1 MNHSR
6 QDIARVRRFTPGA
19 GRRPSFP
26 GVDNRAGAD
35 LPIPEWFPHF
45 GHRSPRPGNGPGHS
59 RRTGLALLFA
69 LLVSAAGPL
78 SAQETPFVAGVVRES
93 VDVEVVNIDVQVID
107 RQGAP
112 VTGLTVSDF
121 QVFEH
126 GRRVDPVNFHEVT
139 REDPNASTPI
149 WLVLYFDHHNMLS
162 ANRDRALAELES
174 DLAVVLEDRRVRV
187 MVAAHDQEP
196 RVLQGFTRDWAA
208 IRSALFRLKG
218 QGTVGD
224 RRDGLRQ
231 SAQLSVTSA
240 FQRMRG
246 SDRLD
251 RQNAALSI
259 DVLLGEMR
267 TYARET
273 YADSESSFEA
283 LGNFVRT
290 LSWLEGRKALIY
302 VSDGVV
308 ERPLGSLMEHLQD
321 LLTGSATTAGALVES
336 RTGGLSGGTPGTGGP
351 LDRDTSQE
359 AGRLQQEVE
368 QYRATAT
375 IRAIVAEA
383 NTYGVTL
390 VAAKPPPGNAAT
402 SARRSKGRGAL
413 LEISDHREA
422 LHGLAEGTGGFART
436 GGGTLAGLL
445 PQAVGGM
452 QSYYS
457 LALSAADKAEGEF
470 TAIEVRVK
478 GRGMKA
484 NYRQGYIK
492 KGVRSRISERALA
505 AAFVGQSDNPHRME
519 VHVDAMVPVEGEDL
533 FDVQMWVEFPISSV
547 DLVELD
553 GVHSAATRLVVV
565 AMDDDDELT
574 AAQHLE
580 VPLQVP
586 ADALAE
592 ALESHYRAGL
602 RLRLPAGRQRI
613 ALGLWD
619 QTARSGSVLTDALT
633 VGTPQ

>member
-1 MNHSR
+1 MKNSK
-6 QDIARVRRFTPGA
+6 
-19 GRRPSFP
+19 
-26 GVDNRAGAD
+26 
-35 LPIPEWFPHF
+35 
-45 GHRSPRPGNGPGHS
+45 
-59 RRTGLALLFA
+59 RTGLAFLSTLL
-69 LLVSAAGPL
+69 LLGAGAL
-78 SAQETPFVAGVVRES
+78 SAQQPAPAAGVVQET
-93 VDVEVVNIDVQVID
+93 VDVEVVNIDVRVTD
-107 RQGAP
+107 RQGAS

-126 GRRVDPVNFHEVT
+126 GSRVDPVNFYEVVSD
-139 REDPNASTPI
+139 DPEASTPI
-149 WLVLYFDHHNMLS
+149 WLTLYFDQHNMLS
-162 ANRDRALAELES
+162 ANRDRALSELEF
-174 DLAVVLEDRRVRV
+174 DLPAVLEDRRVRV
-187 MVAAHDQEP
+187 MIAAHDQEP
-196 RVLQGFTRDWAA
+196 RVLQGFTRDWGA
-208 IRSALFRLKG
+208 IRSALGRLKG

-224 RRDGLRQ
+224 ARDGLRQ

-259 DVLLGEMR
+259 DALLGEMR
-267 TYARET
+267 TYAREI

-321 LLTGSATTAGALVES
+321 LLTGSATTAGGLVENRS
-336 RTGGLSGGTPGTGGP
+336 GGLAGGTPGTGGVF
-351 LDRDTSQE
+351 DRNASQE
-359 AGRLQQEVE
+359 VGRLQQEVE

-375 IRAIVAEA
+375 IRAIIAEA

-390 VAAKPPPGNAAT
+390 FAAKPPPGDAAT

-413 LEISDHREA
+413 LEISDYREA

-436 GGGTLAGLL
+436 GGGSLTGLL

-457 LALSAADKAEGEF
+457 LGLSAGDKAEGEF
-470 TAIEVRVK
+470 TTIEVRVK
-478 GRGMKA
+478 GRGMNA
-484 NYRQGYIK
+484 DYRQSYIK

-505 AAFVGQSDNPHRME
+505 AAYVGESDNPHRME
-519 VHVDAMVPVEGEDL
+519 VSVDAMFPVEGEDL
-533 FDVQMWVEFPISSV
+533 FDVQMWVEFPINS
-547 DLVELD
+547 VELFEVD
-553 GVHSAATRLVVV
+553 GVHTSATRLVVV
-565 AMDDDDELT
+565 AMDDDDALT
-574 AAQHLE
+574 AAQHLD

-586 ADALAE
+586 AESLAE

-602 RLRLPAGRQRI
+602 RVRLPAGRQRI

-619 QTARSGSVLTDALT
+619 QTARAGSVLTDALT
-633 VGTPQ
+633 VE

>member
-1 MNHSR
+1 MRYSK
-6 QDIARVRRFTPGA
+6 
-19 GRRPSFP
+19 
-26 GVDNRAGAD
+26 
-35 LPIPEWFPHF
+35 
-45 GHRSPRPGNGPGHS
+45 
-59 RRTGLALLFA
+59 RTGLVFLTT
-69 LLVSAAGPL
+69 LLVLGAGPL
-78 SAQETPFVAGVVRES
+78 SAQQPAPAAGVVQET
-93 VDVEVVNIDVQVID
+93 VDVEIVNIDVRVTD

-126 GRRVDPVNFHEVT
+126 GSRVDPVNFYEVVSD
-139 REDPNASTPI
+139 DPEASTPI
-149 WLVLYFDHHNMLS
+149 WLTLYFDQHNMLS
-162 ANRDRALAELES
+162 ANRDRALSELEF
-174 DLAVVLEDRRVRV
+174 DLPAVLEDRRVRV
-187 MVAAHDQEP
+187 MIAAHDQEP
-196 RVLQGFTRDWAA
+196 RVLQGFTRDWGA
-208 IRSALFRLKG
+208 IRSALGRLKG

-224 RRDGLRQ
+224 ARDGLRQ

-259 DVLLGEMR
+259 DALLGEMR
-267 TYARET
+267 TYAREI

-321 LLTGSATTAGALVES
+321 LLTGSASTAGGLVENRS
-336 RTGGLSGGTPGTGGP
+336 GGLAGGTPGTGGVF
-351 LDRDTSQE
+351 DRDTSQE
-359 AGRLQQEVE
+359 VGRLQQEVE

-375 IRAIVAEA
+375 IRAIIAEA

-390 VAAKPPPGNAAT
+390 FAAKPPPGDAAT

-413 LEISDHREA
+413 LEISDYREA

-436 GGGTLAGLL
+436 GGGSLTGLL

-457 LALSAADKAEGEF
+457 LGLSAGDKAEGEF

-478 GRGMKA
+478 GRGMNA
-484 NYRQGYIK
+484 DYRQSYIK

-505 AAFVGQSDNPHRME
+505 AVYVGESDNSHRME
-519 VHVDAMVPVEGEDL
+519 VSVDAMIPVEGEDL
-533 FDVQMWVEFPISSV
+533 FDVQMWIEFPINS
-547 DLVELD
+547 VELFEVD
-553 GVHSAATRLVVV
+553 GVHTSATRLVVV
-565 AMDDDDELT
+565 AMDDDDALT
-574 AAQHLE
+574 AAQHLD

-586 ADALAE
+586 AESLAE

-602 RLRLPAGRQRI
+602 RVRLPAGRQRI

-619 QTARSGSVLTDALT
+619 QTARAGSVLTDALT
-633 VGTPQ
+633 VE

>member
-1 MNHSR
+1 MRYSK
-6 QDIARVRRFTPGA
+6 
-19 GRRPSFP
+19 
-26 GVDNRAGAD
+26 
-35 LPIPEWFPHF
+35 
-45 GHRSPRPGNGPGHS
+45 
-59 RRTGLALLFA
+59 RTGLVILTT
-69 LLVSAAGPL
+69 LLVLGAGPL
-78 SAQETPFVAGVVRES
+78 SAQQPVPAAGVVQET
-93 VDVEVVNIDVQVID
+93 VDVEVVNIDVRVTD

-126 GRRVDPVNFHEVT
+126 GSRVDPVNFYEVVSD
-139 REDPNASTPI
+139 DPDASTPI
-149 WLVLYFDHHNMLS
+149 WLTLYFDQHNMLS
-162 ANRDRALAELES
+162 ANRDRALSELEF
-174 DLAVVLEDRRVRV
+174 DLPAVLEDRRVRV
-187 MVAAHDQEP
+187 MIAAHDQEP
-196 RVLQGFTRDWAA
+196 RVLQGFTRDWGAL
-208 IRSALFRLKG
+208 RSALGRLKG
-218 QGTVGD
+218 QRTVGD
-224 RRDGLRQ
+224 ARDGLRQ

-259 DVLLGEMR
+259 DALLGEMR
-267 TYARET
+267 TYAREI

-321 LLTGSATTAGALVES
+321 LLTGSATTAGGLVENRS
-336 RTGGLSGGTPGTGGP
+336 GGLAGGTPGTGGVF
-351 LDRDTSQE
+351 DRNASQE
-359 AGRLQQEVE
+359 VGRLQQEVE

-390 VAAKPPPGNAAT
+390 FGAKPPPGDAAT

-413 LEISDHREA
+413 LEISDYREA
-422 LHGLAEGTGGFART
+422 LHGLAEGTGGFAGT
-436 GGGTLAGLL
+436 GGGSLTGLL

-457 LALSAADKAEGEF
+457 LGLSAEDKAEGEF
-470 TAIEVRVK
+470 TTIEVRVK
-478 GRGMKA
+478 GRGMNA
-484 NYRQGYIK
+484 DYRQSYIK

-505 AAFVGQSDNPHRME
+505 AVYVGESDNSHRME
-519 VHVDAMVPVEGEDL
+519 VSVDAMIPVEGEDL
-533 FDVQMWVEFPISSV
+533 FDVQMWIEFPINS
-547 DLVELD
+547 VELFEVD
-553 GVHSAATRLVVV
+553 GVHTSATRLVVV
-565 AMDDDDELT
+565 AMDDDDALT
-574 AAQHLE
+574 AAQHLD

-586 ADALAE
+586 AESLAE

-602 RLRLPAGRQRI
+602 RVRLPAGRQRI
-613 ALGLWD
+613 ALGPWD
-619 QTARSGSVLTDALT
+619 QTARASSALPDALT
-633 VGTPQ
+633 VE

>member
-1 MNHSR
+1 MRYSK
-6 QDIARVRRFTPGA
+6 
-19 GRRPSFP
+19 
-26 GVDNRAGAD
+26 
-35 LPIPEWFPHF
+35 
-45 GHRSPRPGNGPGHS
+45 
-59 RRTGLALLFA
+59 RTGLVILTT
-69 LLVSAAGPL
+69 LLVLGAGAL
-78 SAQETPFVAGVVRES
+78 SAQQPVPAAGVVQET
-93 VDVEVVNIDVQVID
+93 VDVEVVNIDVRVTD
-107 RQGAP
+107 RQGAS

-126 GRRVDPVNFHEVT
+126 GSRVDPVNFYEVVSD
-139 REDPNASTPI
+139 DPDASTPI
-149 WLVLYFDHHNMLS
+149 WLTLYFDQHNMLS
-162 ANRDRALAELES
+162 ANRDRALSELEF
-174 DLAVVLEDRRVRV
+174 DLPAVLEDRRVRV
-187 MVAAHDQEP
+187 MIAAHDQEP
-196 RVLQGFTRDWAA
+196 RVLQGFTRDWGAL
-208 IRSALFRLKG
+208 RSALGRLKG
-218 QGTVGD
+218 QRTVGD
-224 RRDGLRQ
+224 ARDGLRQ

-259 DVLLGEMR
+259 DALLGEMR
-267 TYARET
+267 TYAREI
-273 YADSESSFEA
+273 YADSESSFDA

-321 LLTGSATTAGALVES
+321 LLTGSATTAGGLVENRS
-336 RTGGLSGGTPGTGGP
+336 GGLAGGTPGTGGVF
-351 LDRDTSQE
+351 DRNASQE
-359 AGRLQQEVE
+359 VGRLQQEVE

-390 VAAKPPPGNAAT
+390 FGAKPPPGDAAT

-413 LEISDHREA
+413 LEISDYREA

-436 GGGTLAGLL
+436 GGGSLTGLL
-445 PQAVGGM
+445 PLAVGGM

-457 LALSAADKAEGEF
+457 LGLSAGDKAEGEF

-478 GRGMKA
+478 GRGMNA
-484 NYRQGYIK
+484 DYRQSYIK

-505 AAFVGQSDNPHRME
+505 AVYVGESDNSHRME
-519 VHVDAMVPVEGEDL
+519 VSVDAMIPVEGEDL
-533 FDVQMWVEFPISSV
+533 FDVQMWIEFPINS
-547 DLVELD
+547 VELFEVD
-553 GVHSAATRLVVV
+553 GVHTSATRLVVV
-565 AMDDDDELT
+565 AMDDDDALT
-574 AAQHLE
+574 AAQHLD

-586 ADALAE
+586 AESLAE

-602 RLRLPAGRQRI
+602 RVRLPAGRQRI

-619 QTARSGSVLTDALT
+619 QTARAGSVLTDALT
-633 VGTPQ
+633 VE

>member
-1 MNHSR
+1 MKNSK
-6 QDIARVRRFTPGA
+6 
-19 GRRPSFP
+19 
-26 GVDNRAGAD
+26 
-35 LPIPEWFPHF
+35 
-45 GHRSPRPGNGPGHS
+45 
-59 RRTGLALLFA
+59 RTGLAFLSTLL
-69 LLVSAAGPL
+69 LLGAGAL
-78 SAQETPFVAGVVRES
+78 SAQQPAPAAGVVQET
-93 VDVEVVNIDVQVID
+93 VDVEVVNIDVRVTD
-107 RQGAP
+107 RQGAS

-126 GRRVDPVNFHEVT
+126 GSRVDPVNFYEVVSD
-139 REDPNASTPI
+139 DPEASTPI
-149 WLVLYFDHHNMLS
+149 WLTLYFDQHNMLS
-162 ANRDRALAELES
+162 ANRDRALSELEF
-174 DLAVVLEDRRVRV
+174 DLPAVLEDRRVRV
-187 MVAAHDQEP
+187 MIAAHDQEP
-196 RVLQGFTRDWAA
+196 RVLQGFTRDWGA
-208 IRSALFRLKG
+208 IRSALGRLKG

-224 RRDGLRQ
+224 ARDGLRQ

-259 DVLLGEMR
+259 DALLGEMR
-267 TYARET
+267 TYAREI

-321 LLTGSATTAGALVES
+321 LLTGSATTAGGLVENRS
-336 RTGGLSGGTPGTGGP
+336 GGLAGGTPGTGGVF
-351 LDRDTSQE
+351 DRNASQE
-359 AGRLQQEVE
+359 VGRLQQEVE

-375 IRAIVAEA
+375 IRAIIAEA

-390 VAAKPPPGNAAT
+390 FAAKPPPGDAAT

-413 LEISDHREA
+413 LEISDYREA

-436 GGGTLAGLL
+436 GGGSLTGLL

-457 LALSAADKAEGEF
+457 LGLSAGDKAEGEF
-470 TAIEVRVK
+470 TTIEVRVK

-484 NYRQGYIK
+484 DYRQSYIK

-505 AAFVGQSDNPHRME
+505 AVYVGESDNSHRME
-519 VHVDAMVPVEGEDL
+519 VSVDAMIPVEGEDL
-533 FDVQMWVEFPISSV
+533 FDVQMWIEFPINS
-547 DLVELD
+547 VELFEVD
-553 GVHSAATRLVVV
+553 GVHTSATRLVVV
-565 AMDDDDELT
+565 AMDDDDALT
-574 AAQHLE
+574 AAQHLD

-586 ADALAE
+586 AESLAE

-602 RLRLPAGRQRI
+602 RVRLPPGRQRI

-619 QTARSGSVLTDALT
+619 QTARAGSVLTDALT
-633 VGTPQ
+633 VE

>member
-1 MNHSR
+1 MKNSK
-6 QDIARVRRFTPGA
+6 
-19 GRRPSFP
+19 
-26 GVDNRAGAD
+26 
-35 LPIPEWFPHF
+35 
-45 GHRSPRPGNGPGHS
+45 
-59 RRTGLALLFA
+59 RTGLAFLSTLL
-69 LLVSAAGPL
+69 LLGAGAL
-78 SAQETPFVAGVVRES
+78 SAQQPAPAAGVVQET
-93 VDVEVVNIDVQVID
+93 VDVEVVNIDVRVTD
-107 RQGAP
+107 RQGAS

-126 GRRVDPVNFHEVT
+126 GSRVDPVNFYEVVSD
-139 REDPNASTPI
+139 DPEASTPI
-149 WLVLYFDHHNMLS
+149 WLTLYFDQHNMLS
-162 ANRDRALAELES
+162 ANRDRALSELEF
-174 DLAVVLEDRRVRV
+174 DLPAVLEDRRVRV
-187 MVAAHDQEP
+187 MIAAHDQEP
-196 RVLQGFTRDWAA
+196 RVLQGFTRDWGA
-208 IRSALFRLKG
+208 IRSALGRLKG

-224 RRDGLRQ
+224 ARDGLRQ

-259 DVLLGEMR
+259 DALLGEMR
-267 TYARET
+267 TYAREI

-321 LLTGSATTAGALVES
+321 LLTGSATTAGGLVENRS
-336 RTGGLSGGTPGTGGP
+336 GGLAGGTPGTGGVF
-351 LDRDTSQE
+351 DRNASQE
-359 AGRLQQEVE
+359 VGRLQQEVE

-390 VAAKPPPGNAAT
+390 FAAKPPPGDAAT

-413 LEISDHREA
+413 LEISDYREA

-436 GGGTLAGLL
+436 GGGSLTGLL

-457 LALSAADKAEGEF
+457 LGLSATDKAEGEF

-478 GRGMKA
+478 GRGMNA
-484 NYRQGYIK
+484 DYRQSYIK

-505 AAFVGQSDNPHRME
+505 AVYVGESDNSHRME
-519 VHVDAMVPVEGEDL
+519 VSVDAMIPVEGEDL
-533 FDVQMWVEFPISSV
+533 FDVQMWIEFPINS
-547 DLVELD
+547 VELFEVD
-553 GVHSAATRLVVV
+553 GVHTSATRLVVV
-565 AMDDDDELT
+565 AMDDDDALT
-574 AAQHLE
+574 AAQHLD

-586 ADALAE
+586 AESLAE

-602 RLRLPAGRQRI
+602 RVRLPAGRQRI

-619 QTARSGSVLTDALT
+619 QTARAGSVLTDALT
-633 VGTPQ
+633 VE

>member
-1 MNHSR
+1 MRYSK
-6 QDIARVRRFTPGA
+6 
-19 GRRPSFP
+19 
-26 GVDNRAGAD
+26 
-35 LPIPEWFPHF
+35 
-45 GHRSPRPGNGPGHS
+45 
-59 RRTGLALLFA
+59 RTGLVFLTT
-69 LLVSAAGPL
+69 LLVLGAGPL
-78 SAQETPFVAGVVRES
+78 SAQQPAPAAGVVQET
-93 VDVEVVNIDVQVID
+93 VDVEVVNIDVRVTD
-107 RQGAP
+107 RQGAS

-126 GRRVDPVNFHEVT
+126 GSRVDPVNFYEVVSD
-139 REDPNASTPI
+139 DPDASTPI
-149 WLVLYFDHHNMLS
+149 WLTLYFDQHNMLS
-162 ANRDRALAELES
+162 ANRDRALSELEF
-174 DLAVVLEDRRVRV
+174 DLPAVLEDRRVRV
-187 MVAAHDQEP
+187 MIAAHDQEP
-196 RVLQGFTRDWAA
+196 RVLQGFTRDWGA
-208 IRSALFRLKG
+208 IRSALASLKG
-218 QGTVGD
+218 QRTVGD
-224 RRDGLRQ
+224 ARDGLRQ

-259 DVLLGEMR
+259 DALLGEMR
-267 TYARET
+267 TYAREI

-321 LLTGSATTAGALVES
+321 LLTGSATTAGGLVENRS
-336 RTGGLSGGTPGTGGP
+336 GGLAGGTPGTGGVF
-351 LDRDTSQE
+351 DRNASQE
-359 AGRLQQEVE
+359 VGRLQQEVE

-383 NTYGVTL
+383 NTYGVT
-390 VAAKPPPGNAAT
+390 VFGAKPPPGDAAT

-413 LEISDHREA
+413 LEISDYREA

-436 GGGTLAGLL
+436 GGGSLTGLL

-457 LALSAADKAEGEF
+457 LGLSATDKAEGEF

-478 GRGMKA
+478 GRGMNA
-484 NYRQGYIK
+484 DYRQSYIK

-505 AAFVGQSDNPHRME
+505 AVYVGESDNSHRME
-519 VHVDAMVPVEGEDL
+519 VSVDAMIPVEGEDL
-533 FDVQMWVEFPISSV
+533 FDVQMWIEFPINS
-547 DLVELD
+547 VELFEVD
-553 GVHSAATRLVVV
+553 GVHTSATRLVVV
-565 AMDDDDELT
+565 AMDDDDALT
-574 AAQHLE
+574 AAQHLD

-586 ADALAE
+586 AESLAE

-602 RLRLPAGRQRI
+602 RVRLPAGRQRI

-619 QTARSGSVLTDALT
+619 QTARAGSVLTDALT
-633 VGTPQ
+633 VE

>member
-1 MNHSR
+1 MKNSK
-6 QDIARVRRFTPGA
+6 
-19 GRRPSFP
+19 
-26 GVDNRAGAD
+26 
-35 LPIPEWFPHF
+35 
-45 GHRSPRPGNGPGHS
+45 
-59 RRTGLALLFA
+59 RTGLALLST
-69 LLVSAAGPL
+69 LLVLGAASV
-78 SAQETPFVAGVVRES
+78 SAQQPEPGAGVIQES
-93 VDVEVVNIDVQVID
+93 VDVEVVNIDVRVTD
-107 RQGAP
+107 RQGAS

-126 GRRVDPVNFHEVT
+126 GSRVDPVNFYEVVSD
-139 REDPNASTPI
+139 DPDASTPI
-149 WLVLYFDHHNMLS
+149 WLTLYFDQHNMLS
-162 ANRDRALAELES
+162 ANRDRALSELEF
-174 DLAVVLEDRRVRV
+174 DLPAVLEDRRVRV
-187 MVAAHDQEP
+187 MIAAHDQEP
-196 RVLQGFTRDWAA
+196 RVLQGFTRDWGA
-208 IRSALFRLKG
+208 IRSALASLKG
-218 QGTVGD
+218 QRTVGD
-224 RRDGLRQ
+224 ARDGLRQ

-259 DVLLGEMR
+259 DALLGEMR
-267 TYARET
+267 TYAREI

-321 LLTGSATTAGALVES
+321 LLTGSATTAGGLVENRS
-336 RTGGLSGGTPGTGGP
+336 GGLAGGTPGTGGVF
-351 LDRDTSQE
+351 DRNASQE
-359 AGRLQQEVE
+359 VGRLQQEVE

-390 VAAKPPPGNAAT
+390 FGAKPPPGDAAT

-413 LEISDHREA
+413 LEISDYREA

-436 GGGTLAGLL
+436 GGGSLTGLL

-457 LALSAADKAEGEF
+457 LGLSAGDKAEGEF
-470 TAIEVRVK
+470 TTIEVRVK
-478 GRGMKA
+478 GRGMNA
-484 NYRQGYIK
+484 DYRQSYIK

-505 AAFVGQSDNPHRME
+505 AVYVGESDNSHRME
-519 VHVDAMVPVEGEDL
+519 VSVDAMIPVEGEDL
-533 FDVQMWVEFPISSV
+533 FDVQMWIEFPINS
-547 DLVELD
+547 VELFEVD
-553 GVHSAATRLVVV
+553 GVHTSATRLVVV
-565 AMDDDDELT
+565 AMDDDDALT
-574 AAQHLE
+574 AAQHLD

-586 ADALAE
+586 AESLAE

-602 RLRLPAGRQRI
+602 RVRLPAGRQRI

-619 QTARSGSVLTDALT
+619 QTARAGSVLTDALT
-633 VGTPQ
+633 VE

>member
-1 MNHSR
+1 MKNSKR
-6 QDIARVRRFTPGA
+6 TRLALLSTLLVLGAASVSAQQPEPGA
-19 GRRPSFP
+19 G
-26 GVDNRAGAD
+26 V
-35 LPIPEWFPHF
+35 I
-45 GHRSPRPGNGPGHS
+45 
-59 RRTGLALLFA
+59 
-69 LLVSAAGPL
+69 
-78 SAQETPFVAGVVRES
+78 QET
-93 VDVEVVNIDVQVID
+93 VDVEVVNIDVRVTD

-126 GRRVDPVNFHEVT
+126 GSRVDPVNFYEVVSD
-139 REDPNASTPI
+139 DPEASTPI
-149 WLVLYFDHHNMLS
+149 WLTLYFDQHNMLS
-162 ANRDRALAELES
+162 ANRDRALSELEI
-174 DLAVVLEDRRVRV
+174 DLPAVLEDRRVRV
-187 MVAAHDQEP
+187 MIAAHDQEP
-196 RVLQGFTRDWAA
+196 RVLQGFTRDWGAL
-208 IRSALFRLKG
+208 RSALGRLKG
-218 QGTVGD
+218 QRTVGD
-224 RRDGLRQ
+224 ARDGLRQ

-259 DVLLGEMR
+259 DALLGEMR
-267 TYARET
+267 TYAREI

-321 LLTGSATTAGALVES
+321 LLTGSATTAGGLVENRS
-336 RTGGLSGGTPGTGGP
+336 GGLAGGTPGTGGVF
-351 LDRDTSQE
+351 DRNASQE
-359 AGRLQQEVE
+359 VGRLQQEVE

-390 VAAKPPPGNAAT
+390 FGAKPPPGDAAT

-413 LEISDHREA
+413 LEISDYREA

-436 GGGTLAGLL
+436 GGGSLTGLL

-457 LALSAADKAEGEF
+457 LGLSAEDKAEGEF
-470 TAIEVRVK
+470 TTIEVRVK
-478 GRGMKA
+478 GRGMNA
-484 NYRQGYIK
+484 DYRQSYIK

-505 AAFVGQSDNPHRME
+505 AVYVGESDNSHRME
-519 VHVDAMVPVEGEDL
+519 VSVDAMIPVEGEDL
-533 FDVQMWVEFPISSV
+533 FDVQMWIEFPINS
-547 DLVELD
+547 VELFEVD
-553 GVHSAATRLVVV
+553 GVHTSATRLVVV
-565 AMDDDDELT
+565 AMDDDDALT
-574 AAQHLE
+574 AAQHLD

-586 ADALAE
+586 AESLAE

-602 RLRLPAGRQRI
+602 RVRLPAGRQRI

-619 QTARSGSVLTDALT
+619 QTARAGSVLTDALT
-633 VGTPQ
+633 VE

>member
-1 MNHSR
+1 MKNSK
-6 QDIARVRRFTPGA
+6 
-19 GRRPSFP
+19 
-26 GVDNRAGAD
+26 
-35 LPIPEWFPHF
+35 
-45 GHRSPRPGNGPGHS
+45 
-59 RRTGLALLFA
+59 RTGLAFLSTLL
-69 LLVSAAGPL
+69 LLGAGAL
-78 SAQETPFVAGVVRES
+78 SAQQPAPAAGVVQET
-93 VDVEVVNIDVQVID
+93 VDVEVVNIDVRVTD
-107 RQGAP
+107 RQGAS

-126 GRRVDPVNFHEVT
+126 GSRVDPVNFYEVVSD
-139 REDPNASTPI
+139 DPEASTPI
-149 WLVLYFDHHNMLS
+149 WLTLYFDQHNMLS
-162 ANRDRALAELES
+162 ANRDRALSELEF
-174 DLAVVLEDRRVRV
+174 DLPAVLEDRRVRV
-187 MVAAHDQEP
+187 MIAAHDQEP
-196 RVLQGFTRDWAA
+196 RVLQGFTRDWGA
-208 IRSALFRLKG
+208 IRSALASLKG
-218 QGTVGD
+218 QRTVGD
-224 RRDGLRQ
+224 ARDGLRQ

-259 DVLLGEMR
+259 DALLGEMR
-267 TYARET
+267 TYAREI

-321 LLTGSATTAGALVES
+321 LLTGSATTAGGLVENRS
-336 RTGGLSGGTPGTGGP
+336 GGLAGGTPGTGGVF
-351 LDRDTSQE
+351 DRNASQE
-359 AGRLQQEVE
+359 VGRLQQEVE

-383 NTYGVTL
+383 NTYGVT
-390 VAAKPPPGNAAT
+390 VFGAKPPPGDAAT

-413 LEISDHREA
+413 LEISDYREA

-436 GGGTLAGLL
+436 GGGSLTGLL

-457 LALSAADKAEGEF
+457 LGLSATDKAEGEF

-478 GRGMKA
+478 GRGMNA
-484 NYRQGYIK
+484 DYRQSYIK

-505 AAFVGQSDNPHRME
+505 AVYVGESDNSHRME
-519 VHVDAMVPVEGEDL
+519 VSVDAMIPVEGEDL
-533 FDVQMWVEFPISSV
+533 FDVQMWIEFPINS
-547 DLVELD
+547 VELFEVD
-553 GVHSAATRLVVV
+553 GVHTSATRLVVV
-565 AMDDDDELT
+565 AMDDDDALT
-574 AAQHLE
+574 AAQHLD

-586 ADALAE
+586 AESLAE

-602 RLRLPAGRQRI
+602 RVRLPAGRQRI

-619 QTARSGSVLTDALT
+619 QTARAGSVLTDALT
-633 VGTPQ
+633 VE

>member
-1 MNHSR
+1 MRYSK
-6 QDIARVRRFTPGA
+6 
-19 GRRPSFP
+19 
-26 GVDNRAGAD
+26 
-35 LPIPEWFPHF
+35 
-45 GHRSPRPGNGPGHS
+45 
-59 RRTGLALLFA
+59 RTGLVVLTT
-69 LLVSAAGPL
+69 LLVLGAGPL
-78 SAQETPFVAGVVRES
+78 SAQQPVPAAGVVQET
-93 VDVEVVNIDVQVID
+93 VDVEVVNIDVRVTD
-107 RQGAP
+107 RQGAS

-126 GRRVDPVNFHEVT
+126 GSRVDPVNFYEVVSD
-139 REDPNASTPI
+139 DPEASTPI
-149 WLVLYFDHHNMLS
+149 WLTLYFDQHNMLS
-162 ANRDRALAELES
+162 ANRDRALSELEI
-174 DLAVVLEDRRVRV
+174 DLPAVLEDRRVRV
-187 MVAAHDQEP
+187 MIAAHDQEP
-196 RVLQGFTRDWAA
+196 RVLQGFTRDWGA
-208 IRSALFRLKG
+208 IRSALGRLKG

-224 RRDGLRQ
+224 ARDGLRQ

-259 DVLLGEMR
+259 DALLGEMR
-267 TYARET
+267 TYAREI

-321 LLTGSATTAGALVES
+321 LLTGSASTAGGLVENRS
-336 RTGGLSGGTPGTGGP
+336 GGLAGGTPGTGGVF
-351 LDRDTSQE
+351 DRDTSQE
-359 AGRLQQEVE
+359 VGRLQQEVE

-375 IRAIVAEA
+375 IRAIIAEA

-390 VAAKPPPGNAAT
+390 FAAKPPPGDAAT

-413 LEISDHREA
+413 LEISDYREA

-436 GGGTLAGLL
+436 GGGSLTGVL

-457 LALSAADKAEGEF
+457 LGLPATDKAEGEF
-470 TAIEVRVK
+470 TTIEVRVK
-478 GRGMKA
+478 GRGMNA
-484 NYRQGYIK
+484 DYRQSYIK

-505 AAFVGQSDNPHRME
+505 AVYVGESDNSHRME
-519 VHVDAMVPVEGEDL
+519 VSVDAMIPVEGEDL
-533 FDVQMWVEFPISSV
+533 FDVQMWIEFPINS
-547 DLVELD
+547 VELFEVD
-553 GVHSAATRLVVV
+553 GVHTSATRLVIV
-565 AMDDDDELT
+565 AMDDDDALT
-574 AAQHLE
+574 AAQHLD

-586 ADALAE
+586 AESLAE

-602 RLRLPAGRQRI
+602 RVRLPAGRQRI

-619 QTARSGSVLTDALT
+619 QTARAGSVLTDALT
-633 VGTPQ
+633 VE

>member
-1 MNHSR
+1 M
-6 QDIARVRRFTPGA
+6 RF
-19 GRRPSFP
+19 
-26 GVDNRAGAD
+26 
-35 LPIPEWFPHF
+35 
-45 GHRSPRPGNGPGHS
+45 
-59 RRTGLALLFA
+59 RTGLVPCSLVS
-69 LLVSAAGPL
+69 LLVAAPPSG
-78 SAQETPFVAGVVRES
+78 AQQTETGGVIQET
-93 VDVEVVNIDVQVID
+93 VDVEVVNIDVQVTD
-107 RQGAP
+107 RQGAS

-126 GRRVDPVNFHEVT
+126 GQRVDPVNFFEVVSD
-139 REDPNASTPI
+139 DPEASTPI
-149 WLVLYFDHHNMLS
+149 WLILYVDQHNMLS
-162 ANRDRALAELES
+162 ANRDRALAELEL
-174 DLAVVLEDRRVRV
+174 DLPIVLEDRRVRV
-187 MVAAHDQEP
+187 MIAAHDQEP
-196 RVLQGFTRDWAA
+196 RVLLGFTRDWGA
-208 IRSALFRLKG
+208 IRSVLGSLKG

-224 RRDGLRQ
+224 ARDGLRQ

-259 DVLLGEMR
+259 DALLGEMR
-267 TYARET
+267 TYAREI

-321 LLTGSATTAGALVES
+321 LLAGSASTAGALVEDRS
-336 RTGGLSGGTPGTGGP
+336 GGLAGGTPGTGGVFA
-351 LDRDTSQE
+351 RDTSLE

-368 QYRATAT
+368 QFRATGT

-390 VAAKPPPGNAAT
+390 FAAKPPPGDAAT

-413 LEISDHREA
+413 LEISDYREA

-436 GGGTLAGLL
+436 GGGRLTGLL
-445 PQAVGGM
+445 PEAVGGL

-457 LALSAADKAEGEF
+457 LGLSSADKAEGEF

-478 GRGMKA
+478 GRGMNA
-484 NYRQGYIK
+484 NYRQSYIK

-505 AAFVGQSDNPHRME
+505 AVAVGQSDNTHGME
-519 VHVDAMVPVEGEDL
+519 VSVDAMIPVEGEDL
-533 FDVQMWVEFPISSV
+533 FDVQMWVEFPINGV
-547 DLVELD
+547 ELVELD
-553 GVHSAATRLVVV
+553 GVHTAATRLVVV
-565 AMDDDDELT
+565 AMDDDDQLT
-574 AAQHLE
+574 AAQHLD

-586 ADALAE
+586 SESLADALD
-592 ALESHYRAGL
+592 SHYRAGL

-619 QTARSGSVLTDALT
+619 QTARQGSVLTDALT
-633 VGTPQ
+633 VGGE

>member
-1 MNHSR
+1 MKNSK
-6 QDIARVRRFTPGA
+6 
-19 GRRPSFP
+19 
-26 GVDNRAGAD
+26 
-35 LPIPEWFPHF
+35 
-45 GHRSPRPGNGPGHS
+45 
-59 RRTGLALLFA
+59 RTGLAFLSTLL
-69 LLVSAAGPL
+69 LLGAGAL
-78 SAQETPFVAGVVRES
+78 SAQQPAPAAGVVQET
-93 VDVEVVNIDVQVID
+93 VDVEVVNIDVRVTD
-107 RQGAP
+107 RQGAS

-126 GRRVDPVNFHEVT
+126 GSRVDPVNFYEVVSD
-139 REDPNASTPI
+139 DPEASTPI
-149 WLVLYFDHHNMLS
+149 WLTLYFDQHNMLS
-162 ANRDRALAELES
+162 ANRDRALSELEF
-174 DLAVVLEDRRVRV
+174 DLPAVLEDRRVRV
-187 MVAAHDQEP
+187 MIAAHDQEP
-196 RVLQGFTRDWAA
+196 RVLQGFTRDWGA
-208 IRSALFRLKG
+208 IRSALASLKG
-218 QGTVGD
+218 QRTVGD
-224 RRDGLRQ
+224 ARDGLRQ

-259 DVLLGEMR
+259 DALLGEMR
-267 TYARET
+267 TYAREI

-321 LLTGSATTAGALVES
+321 LLTGSATTAGGLVENRS
-336 RTGGLSGGTPGTGGP
+336 GGLAGGTPGTGGVF
-351 LDRDTSQE
+351 DRNASQE
-359 AGRLQQEVE
+359 VGRLQQEVE

-375 IRAIVAEA
+375 IRAIIAEA

-390 VAAKPPPGNAAT
+390 FAAKPPPGDAAT

-413 LEISDHREA
+413 LEISDYREA

-436 GGGTLAGLL
+436 GGGSLTGLL

-457 LALSAADKAEGEF
+457 LGLSAGDKAEGEF
-470 TAIEVRVK
+470 TTIEVRVK
-478 GRGMKA
+478 GRGMNA
-484 NYRQGYIK
+484 DYRQSYIK

-505 AAFVGQSDNPHRME
+505 AVYVGESDNSHRME
-519 VHVDAMVPVEGEDL
+519 VSVDAMIPVEGEDL
-533 FDVQMWVEFPISSV
+533 FDVQMWIEFPINS
-547 DLVELD
+547 VELFEVD
-553 GVHSAATRLVVV
+553 GVHTSATRLVVV
-565 AMDDDDELT
+565 AMDDDDALT
-574 AAQHLE
+574 AAQHLD

-586 ADALAE
+586 AESLAE

-602 RLRLPAGRQRI
+602 RVRLPAGRQRI

-619 QTARSGSVLTDALT
+619 QTARAGSVLTDALT
-633 VGTPQ
+633 VE

>member
-1 MNHSR
+1 MKNSK
-6 QDIARVRRFTPGA
+6 
-19 GRRPSFP
+19 
-26 GVDNRAGAD
+26 
-35 LPIPEWFPHF
+35 
-45 GHRSPRPGNGPGHS
+45 
-59 RRTGLALLFA
+59 RTGLALLSI
-69 LLVSAAGPL
+69 LLVLGAASV
-78 SAQETPFVAGVVRES
+78 SAQQPSPGAGVIQES
-93 VDVEVVNIDVQVID
+93 VDVEVVNIDVRVTD

-126 GRRVDPVNFHEVT
+126 GSRVDPVNFYEVVSD
-139 REDPNASTPI
+139 DPDASTPI
-149 WLVLYFDHHNMLS
+149 WLTLYFDQHNMLS
-162 ANRDRALAELES
+162 ANRDRALSELEF
-174 DLAVVLEDRRVRV
+174 DLPAVLEDRRVRV
-187 MVAAHDQEP
+187 MIAAHDQEP
-196 RVLQGFTRDWAA
+196 RVLQGFTRDWGA
-208 IRSALFRLKG
+208 IRSALASLKG
-218 QGTVGD
+218 QRTVGD
-224 RRDGLRQ
+224 ARDGLRQ

-259 DVLLGEMR
+259 DALLGEMR
-267 TYARET
+267 TYAREI

-321 LLTGSATTAGALVES
+321 LLTGSATTAGGLVENRS
-336 RTGGLSGGTPGTGGP
+336 GGLAGGTPGTGGVF
-351 LDRDTSQE
+351 DRNASQE
-359 AGRLQQEVE
+359 VGRLQQEVE

-390 VAAKPPPGNAAT
+390 FGAKPPPGDAAT

-413 LEISDHREA
+413 LEISDYREA

-436 GGGTLAGLL
+436 GGGSLTGVL

-457 LALSAADKAEGEF
+457 LGLSATDKAEGEF
-470 TAIEVRVK
+470 TTIEVRVK
-478 GRGMKA
+478 GRGMNA
-484 NYRQGYIK
+484 DYRQSYIK

-505 AAFVGQSDNPHRME
+505 AVYVGESDNSHRME
-519 VHVDAMVPVEGEDL
+519 VSVDAMIPVEGEDL
-533 FDVQMWVEFPISSV
+533 FDVQMWVEFPINS
-547 DLVELD
+547 VELFEVD
-553 GVHSAATRLVVV
+553 GVHTSATRLVVV
-565 AMDDDDELT
+565 AMDDDDALT
-574 AAQHLE
+574 AAQHLD

-586 ADALAE
+586 AESLAE

-602 RLRLPAGRQRI
+602 RVRLPAGRQRI

-619 QTARSGSVLTDALT
+619 QTARAGSVLTDALT
-633 VGTPQ
+633 VE

>member
-1 MNHSR
+1 MRYSK
-6 QDIARVRRFTPGA
+6 
-19 GRRPSFP
+19 
-26 GVDNRAGAD
+26 
-35 LPIPEWFPHF
+35 
-45 GHRSPRPGNGPGHS
+45 
-59 RRTGLALLFA
+59 RTGLVILTTLLALG
-69 LLVSAAGPL
+69 AGPL
-78 SAQETPFVAGVVRES
+78 SAQQPVPAAGVVQET
-93 VDVEVVNIDVQVID
+93 VDVEVVNIDVRVTD

-126 GRRVDPVNFHEVT
+126 GSRVDPVNFYEVVSD
-139 REDPNASTPI
+139 DPEASTPI
-149 WLVLYFDHHNMLS
+149 WLTLYFDQHNMLS
-162 ANRDRALAELES
+162 ANRDRALSELEF
-174 DLAVVLEDRRVRV
+174 DLPAVLEDRRVRV
-187 MVAAHDQEP
+187 MIAAHDQEP
-196 RVLQGFTRDWAA
+196 RVLQGFTRDWGAL
-208 IRSALFRLKG
+208 RSALGRLKG
-218 QGTVGD
+218 QRTVGD
-224 RRDGLRQ
+224 ARDGLRQ

-259 DVLLGEMR
+259 DALLGEMR
-267 TYARET
+267 TYAREI

-321 LLTGSATTAGALVES
+321 LLTGSATTAGGLVENRS
-336 RTGGLSGGTPGTGGP
+336 GGLAGGTPGTGGVF
-351 LDRDTSQE
+351 DRNASQE
-359 AGRLQQEVE
+359 VGRLQQEVE

-390 VAAKPPPGNAAT
+390 FGAKPPPGDAAT

-413 LEISDHREA
+413 LEISDYREA

-436 GGGTLAGLL
+436 GGGSLTGLL

-457 LALSAADKAEGEF
+457 LGLSAEDKAEGEF
-470 TAIEVRVK
+470 TTIEVRVK
-478 GRGMKA
+478 GRGMNA
-484 NYRQGYIK
+484 DYRQSYIK

-505 AAFVGQSDNPHRME
+505 AVYVGESDNSHRME
-519 VHVDAMVPVEGEDL
+519 VSVDAMIPVEGEDL
-533 FDVQMWVEFPISSV
+533 FDVQMWIEFPINS
-547 DLVELD
+547 VELFEVD
-553 GVHSAATRLVVV
+553 GVHTSATRLVVV
-565 AMDDDDELT
+565 AMDDDDALT
-574 AAQHLE
+574 AAQHLD
-580 VPLQVP
+580 VPLHVP
-586 ADALAE
+586 AESLAE

-602 RLRLPAGRQRI
+602 RVRLPAGRQRI

-619 QTARSGSVLTDALT
+619 QTARAGSVLTDALT
-633 VGTPQ
+633 VE

>member
-1 MNHSR
+1 MKNSK
-6 QDIARVRRFTPGA
+6 
-19 GRRPSFP
+19 
-26 GVDNRAGAD
+26 
-35 LPIPEWFPHF
+35 
-45 GHRSPRPGNGPGHS
+45 
-59 RRTGLALLFA
+59 RTGLALLST
-69 LLVSAAGPL
+69 LLVLGAASV
-78 SAQETPFVAGVVRES
+78 SAQQPEPGAGVIQET
-93 VDVEVVNIDVQVID
+93 VDVEVVNIDVRVTD
-107 RQGAP
+107 RQGAS

-126 GRRVDPVNFHEVT
+126 GSRVDPVNFYEVVSD
-139 REDPNASTPI
+139 DPEASTPI
-149 WLVLYFDHHNMLS
+149 WLTLYFDQHNMLS
-162 ANRDRALAELES
+162 ANRDRALSELEI
-174 DLAVVLEDRRVRV
+174 DLPAVLEDRRVRV
-187 MVAAHDQEP
+187 MIAAHDQEP
-196 RVLQGFTRDWAA
+196 RVLQGFTRDWGA
-208 IRSALFRLKG
+208 IRSALGRLKG
-218 QGTVGD
+218 QETVGD
-224 RRDGLRQ
+224 ARDGLRQ

-259 DVLLGEMR
+259 DALLGEMR
-267 TYARET
+267 TYAREI

-321 LLTGSATTAGALVES
+321 LLTGSASTAGGLVENRS
-336 RTGGLSGGTPGTGGP
+336 GGLAGGTPGTGGVF
-351 LDRDTSQE
+351 DRDTSQE
-359 AGRLQQEVE
+359 VGRLQQEVE

-375 IRAIVAEA
+375 IRAIIAEA

-390 VAAKPPPGNAAT
+390 FAAKPPPGDAAT

-413 LEISDHREA
+413 LEISDYREA

-436 GGGTLAGLL
+436 GGGSLTGLL
-445 PQAVGGM
+445 PRAVGGM

-457 LALSAADKAEGEF
+457 LGLSAGDKAEGEF

-478 GRGMKA
+478 GRGMNA
-484 NYRQGYIK
+484 DYRQSYIK

-505 AAFVGQSDNPHRME
+505 AVYVGESDNSHRME
-519 VHVDAMVPVEGEDL
+519 VSVDAMIPVEGEDL
-533 FDVQMWVEFPISSV
+533 FDVQMWIEFPINS
-547 DLVELD
+547 VELFEVD
-553 GVHSAATRLVVV
+553 GVHTSATRLVVV
-565 AMDDDDELT
+565 AMDDDDALT
-574 AAQHLE
+574 AAQHLD

-586 ADALAE
+586 AELLAE

-602 RLRLPAGRQRI
+602 RVRLPAGRQRI

-619 QTARSGSVLTDALT
+619 QTARAGSVLTDALT
-633 VGTPQ
+633 VE

>member
-1 MNHSR
+1 MRYSK
-6 QDIARVRRFTPGA
+6 
-19 GRRPSFP
+19 
-26 GVDNRAGAD
+26 
-35 LPIPEWFPHF
+35 
-45 GHRSPRPGNGPGHS
+45 
-59 RRTGLALLFA
+59 RTGLVFLTT
-69 LLVSAAGPL
+69 LLVLGAGPL
-78 SAQETPFVAGVVRES
+78 SAQQPAPAAGVVQET
-93 VDVEVVNIDVQVID
+93 VDVEVVNIDVRVTD
-107 RQGAP
+107 RQGAS

-126 GRRVDPVNFHEVT
+126 GSRVDPVNFYEVVSD
-139 REDPNASTPI
+139 DPEASTPI
-149 WLVLYFDHHNMLS
+149 WLTLYFDQHNMLS
-162 ANRDRALAELES
+162 ANRDRALSELEF
-174 DLAVVLEDRRVRV
+174 DLPAVLEDRRVRV
-187 MVAAHDQEP
+187 MIAAHDQEP
-196 RVLQGFTRDWAA
+196 RVLQGFTRDWGA
-208 IRSALFRLKG
+208 IRSALGRLKG

-224 RRDGLRQ
+224 ARDGLRQ

-259 DVLLGEMR
+259 DALLGEMR
-267 TYARET
+267 TYAREI

-321 LLTGSATTAGALVES
+321 LLTGSATTAGGLVENRS
-336 RTGGLSGGTPGTGGP
+336 GGLAGGTPGTGGVF
-351 LDRDTSQE
+351 DRNASQE
-359 AGRLQQEVE
+359 VGRLQQEVE

-375 IRAIVAEA
+375 IRAIIAEA

-390 VAAKPPPGNAAT
+390 FAAKPPPGDAAT

-413 LEISDHREA
+413 LEISDYREA

-436 GGGTLAGLL
+436 GGGSLTGLL

-457 LALSAADKAEGEF
+457 LGLSAGDKAEGEF
-470 TAIEVRVK
+470 TTIEVRVK
-478 GRGMKA
+478 GRGMNA
-484 NYRQGYIK
+484 DYRQSYIK

-505 AAFVGQSDNPHRME
+505 AVYVGESDNSHRME
-519 VHVDAMVPVEGEDL
+519 VSVDAMIPVEGEDL
-533 FDVQMWVEFPISSV
+533 FDVQMWIEFPINS
-547 DLVELD
+547 VELFEVD
-553 GVHSAATRLVVV
+553 GVHTSATRLVVV
-565 AMDDDDELT
+565 AMDDDDALT
-574 AAQHLE
+574 AAQHLD

-586 ADALAE
+586 AESLAE

-602 RLRLPAGRQRI
+602 RVRLPAGRQRI

-619 QTARSGSVLTDALT
+619 QTARAGSVLTDALT
-633 VGTPQ
+633 VE